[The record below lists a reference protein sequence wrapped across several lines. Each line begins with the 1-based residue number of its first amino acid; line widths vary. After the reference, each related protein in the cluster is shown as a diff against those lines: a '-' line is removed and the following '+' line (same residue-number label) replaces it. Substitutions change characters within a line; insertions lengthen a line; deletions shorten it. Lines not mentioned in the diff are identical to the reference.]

1 MSTAAREVRVE
12 RTQSLS
18 HADLRRLLP
27 RVLVG
32 ASLNW
37 AGACCTA
44 RVPEGRLLSLTLAPE
59 TERRLGSLR
68 IVSTPLHFCFHDWPQ
83 DAVEAFM
90 AQYERALQQGGG

>member
-37 AGACCTA
+37 TGSCCTA
-44 RVPEGRLLSLTLAPE
+44 RFPEGRLLSLMLAPE

-68 IVSTPLHFCFHDWPQ
+68 IVSTPLRFCFHDWPQ
-83 DAVEAFM
+83 HAVEAFM
-90 AQYERALQQGGG
+90 MQYERALQQGGG